1 MAIIKK
7 NPQSINA
14 GEGMKRREPSYPVG
28 GNVDWYSHYREQY
41 RGSLKKLKIEL
52 PYDPAI
58 PLLGIYP
65 EKNMI

>member
-58 PLLGIYP
+58 PLLGVRRRI
-65 EKNMI
+65 KT